1 MKKLILSIMLFLILI
16 SLISCKE
23 TATQTPSNTQVSE
36 TTPQTL
42 NTDTAGIALESEIS
56 LTTDGKRATVSFRF
70 PLEGGKEAAVVIV
83 KKGGDH
89 KDEGSLLAITQV
101 TLDNDGK
108 GSAVLVLDYDG
119 EFTVWATSEGGKQLT
134 KEGKTQ

>member
-1 MKKLILSIMLFLILI
+1 MKKLILSILLFLILI

-23 TATQTPSNTQVSE
+23 TTAPTTGNTQVPE

-42 NTDTAGIALESEIS
+42 TKDTADIELDSDIS
-56 LTTDGKRATVSFRF
+56 LTTEGKKATISFAF

-83 KKGGDH
+83 KKGGDY
-89 KDEGSLLAITQV
+89 KNEESLLAITQL

-108 GSAVLVLDYDG
+108 GSAVLTLDYDG
-119 EFTVWATSEGGKQLT
+119 EFTVNVTSESGKQLT